1 MIDVNHR
8 NPEITIPRSLKK
20 YGNKQNKTL
29 GLYLKVCMEVFG
41 SSSSSVSYLQ
51 EQIKLAPL
59 GEKQLVD
66 EDESKTLNYLLRL

>member
-1 MIDVNHR
+1 
-8 NPEITIPRSLKK
+8 
-20 YGNKQNKTL
+20 
-29 GLYLKVCMEVFG
+29 MEVFG